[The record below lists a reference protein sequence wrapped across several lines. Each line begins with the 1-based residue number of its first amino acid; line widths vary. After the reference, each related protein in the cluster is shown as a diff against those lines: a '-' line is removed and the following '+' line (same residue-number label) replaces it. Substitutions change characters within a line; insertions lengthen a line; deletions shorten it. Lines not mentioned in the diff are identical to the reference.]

1 MRSVQWHLG
10 GLGRIDL
17 SAAMLLQELIVNTQH
32 AGLDVELL
40 EVPPM
45 AKSWVTRIWH
55 LGSSGSEAGVP

>member
-1 MRSVQWHLG
+1 V
-10 GLGRIDL
+10 GRIDL
-17 SAAMLLQELIVNTQH
+17 SAAMLLQEMIANTQR

-55 LGSSGSEAGVP
+55 